1 MWKNISTDKIG
12 TFIERHFGPKGQQV
26 LLGPSRPAITISRQ
40 EGAGGLT
47 VASYL
52 AEYMQNHTGAL
63 DEWTVFSQHIVAK
76 VLEEH
81 KYDKRIGD
89 FMKED
94 HKGTLMDSI
103 EEFLGLHPSTWTLVE
118 QTNDVI
124 MKLARI
130 GNVILIGRGANIVTS
145 QLPNVYHVH
154 LVGSLEKRIEQ
165 AMKVFDLDRKAA
177 VNYIEKKD
185 AARKRYIKDNFHC
198 DINDPLLYHIVIN
211 TDLTAHDQ
219 AARQIGAEVI
229 ERFGLSNG
237 VRVNA
242 RQAAHVS

>member
-12 TFIERHFGPKGQQV
+12 SFIERHFGTKGQQA
-26 LLGPSRPAITISRQ
+26 LLGQNRPAITISRQ

-52 AEYMQNHTGAL
+52 AEYMQSHTGSRE
-63 DEWTVFSQHIVAK
+63 EWTVFSQHIVAK

-94 HKGTLMDSI
+94 HKGSLMDSI

-118 QTNDVI
+118 QTNDII

-130 GNVILIGRGANIVTS
+130 GNVILVGRGANIVTS

-165 AMKVFDLDRKAA
+165 AMKVFNLDQKAA
-177 VNYIEKKD
+177 AHYIDKKD
-185 AARKRYIKDNFHC
+185 AARKRYIKDNFHR
-198 DINDPLLYHIVIN
+198 DINDPLLYHVVIN
-211 TDLTAHDQ
+211 TDFTAHDQ
-219 AARQIGAEVI
+219 AARLIGTEVI
-229 ERFGLSNG
+229 TRFELNSA
-237 VRVNA
+237 VRVNV
-242 RQAAHVS
+242 RQAAYAS